1 MLLGYF
7 GRSVGRP
14 THVVVVNL
22 NYKQPVTAKLA
33 GPGPMQVFHAATGLW
48 SEPSDGS
55 LVELALP
62 PGGGALVRLA
72 R

>member
-7 GRSVGRP
+7 GRSAGRP

-33 GPGPMQVFHAATGLW
+33 GPDRMQVFHAATGAW
-48 SEPSDGS
+48 SERSSGS
-55 LVELALP
+55 VVELALP
-62 PGGGALVRLA
+62 PGGGARVRIA